1 MSCLNVL
8 VLIGNAGQDLDEN
21 LYAGFGVFP
30 SNLPEMRSLYYL
42 AIDVQTVV
50 GGQPLSALVQT
61 STYST
66 SPLPEIIGRD
76 DAYYDISSKPRLTE
90 VNNDGYVIKRSC
102 GLPCRCS
109 IWAKTRKR
117 KQVGEEAEEDGEHG
131 EDGEDGDR
139 DEAKQP
145 HQSAATD
152 TSTNDHAGAS
162 VLTER
167 NSFEG
172 SDRQTQ
178 DRSCAQ
184 EHRIMLLTYKGS
196 TGATY

>member
-21 LYAGFGVFP
+21 LHAGFGVFP

-61 STYST
+61 STYSI
-66 SPLPEIIGRD
+66 SLLPEIIGRD

-90 VNNDGYVIKRSC
+90 VNNDGYEIKRSC
-102 GLPCRCS
+102 GLPYRCS

-117 KQVGEEAEEDGEHG
+117 KQVGEEAEEDR

-152 TSTNDHAGAS
+152 TSTNDDHAGAS

-172 SDRQTQ
+172 SKRQ
-178 DRSCAQ
+178 A
-184 EHRIMLLTYKGS
+184 
-196 TGATY
+196 